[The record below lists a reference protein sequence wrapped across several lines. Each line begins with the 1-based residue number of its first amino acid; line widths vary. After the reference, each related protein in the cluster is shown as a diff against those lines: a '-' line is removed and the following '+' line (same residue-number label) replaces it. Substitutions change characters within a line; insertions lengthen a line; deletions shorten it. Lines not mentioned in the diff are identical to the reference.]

1 MIYKTNF
8 FVLTPFFS
16 QLNQDIIMISRLLL
30 LNEIS
35 NLMFV
40 LHYICLSYCPL
51 SLSIFTIVFI
61 FFPLPLLYTNVKS
74 VTNCNPI
81 L

>member
-35 NLMFV
+35 NFMFV
-40 LHYICLSYCPL
+40 FTLHLPFLLFPFIIHFHYCFHF
-51 SLSIFTIVFI
+51 LSITFAV
-61 FFPLPLLYTNVKS
+61 YKR
-74 VTNCNPI
+74 
-81 L
+81 